1 MRVPCVA
8 SCVAAALV
16 ALPGCATITRGT
28 TETLSIQSEPPGAS
42 VELSN
47 GQTCRTPCSL
57 EVKRKN
63 EYLVYLRK
71 DGFEPAQMTVTPK
84 VAASGA
90 AGMTGNVLFG
100 GIIGLG
106 VDAATG
112 ASKSLNPNPAHVHLR
127 VADPADADR
136 LCDAPGTVAGAA
148 CRGLLGPG
156 TEKSSVQ
163 ALLGPPQQVSRDD
176 HEWKYGHDTLV
187 FDDAGRLANTM
198 VEK

>member
-1 MRVPCVA
+1 MRALQVA
-8 SCVAAALV
+8 SCVATAVLALC
-16 ALPGCATITRGT
+16 GCATITRGT
-28 TETLSIQSEPPGAS
+28 TETLSIQSEPSGAS

-47 GQTCRTPCSL
+47 GQTCTTPCSL

-71 DGFEPAQMTVTPK
+71 DGFEPAQLTVTPK
-84 VAASGA
+84 VAGSGA

-112 ASKSLNPNPAHVHLR
+112 ASKSLRPNPAHVHLR
-127 VADPADADR
+127 VADAADADH
-136 LCDAPGTVAGAA
+136 LCDVPGTVAGAT

-156 TEKSSVQ
+156 AGKASVQ
-163 ALLGPPQQVSRDD
+163 ALLGAPQQVSRDD
-176 HEWKYGHDTLV
+176 HEWTYGHDTLV
-187 FDDAGRLANTM
+187 FDDAGRLATTM
-198 VEK
+198 VAR